1 MRVIICGLCGSL
13 RITQRLPHRCL
24 QCIEQAVR
32 RTKPQSQ
39 IPAQTGCA
47 MCACGQLTA
56 NERNDEASS
65 SWTFTDKPFFRDWNL
80 VSRSACM
87 TCELVPQC
95 ETKCL
100 QTPLDLHCPA
110 RFLRMKRTK
119 SKVPRKRLGRL
130 YLRQRGR

>member
-56 NERNDEASS
+56 RMKGMMKHPVHGLLP
-65 SWTFTDKPFFRDWNL
+65 TRFFWDWNL

-130 YLRQRGR
+130 YLRQRGH